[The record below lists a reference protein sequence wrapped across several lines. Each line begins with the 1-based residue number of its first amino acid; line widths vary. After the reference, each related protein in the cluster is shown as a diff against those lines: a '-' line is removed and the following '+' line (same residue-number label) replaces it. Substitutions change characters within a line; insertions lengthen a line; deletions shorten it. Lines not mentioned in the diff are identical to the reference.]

1 MVAQFRN
8 STRPRP
14 SIGNALDKT
23 SSPNSPR
30 AAWKR
35 AGAIA
40 RRARDDDTSDTEG
53 EQGMS
58 AEDLEKY
65 KQKKREKKAD
75 REKIARTMGLE
86 YFLEMVSHE
95 K

>member
-1 MVAQFRN
+1 
-8 STRPRP
+8 
-14 SIGNALDKT
+14 
-23 SSPNSPR
+23 
-30 AAWKR
+30 
-35 AGAIA
+35 
-40 RRARDDDTSDTEG
+40 
-53 EQGMS
+53 MS